1 MDTSLWTQNGR
12 KTRGNLI
19 VAPENLELRQKI
31 ILTGVGEKADPDEVT
46 ILRQGK
52 AFFTYDEAIAMFE
65 QGQFPKGWRLP
76 TYGEAAAL
84 LEEFT
89 DEDDFNSHGFVQK
102 LRLDFYGYV
111 YPKMRD
117 YNEDPTP
124 TSKAIEGKYMEGRF
138 WVYNSNRKSLYA
150 IHVKRHGLPVLQTF
164 CPGSGASIRL
174 VHFPPISA

>member
-1 MDTSLWTQNGR
+1 MDTSLWMEHGT
-12 KTRGNLI
+12 KTRSNLI
-19 VAPENLELRQKI
+19 VTPENFVLTQET

-46 ILRQGK
+46 FLRPGK

-65 QGQFPKGWRLP
+65 QDQFPKGWRLP
-76 TYGEAAAL
+76 TYEEAAAL

-102 LRLDFYGYV
+102 LQLDFYGYV

-124 TSKAIEGKYMEGRF
+124 TSEAIEGKYMEGRF
-138 WVYNSNRKSLYA
+138 WVYNPDRNSLYA
-150 IHVKRHGLPVLQTF
+150 IHVKRHGLPVLQAF
-164 CPGSGASIRL
+164 GSNSGASIRL
-174 VHFPPISA
+174 VLPTSM